1 MQANDCRW
9 LDRYFGTVCR
19 NKKTHPNVMRLD
31 NGATVFCEPSCKRC
45 AGCGYEPITPDAP
58 AWDDDGEDE
67 PCS

>member
-1 MQANDCRW
+1 MQTNDCRW

-19 NKKTHPNVMRLD
+19 NMKTHPNVMRLD
-31 NGATVFCEPSCKRC
+31 DGTCKRC
-45 AGCGYEPITPDAP
+45 EGCGYEPITPNTP